1 MRLRHLRLV
10 EEPAMQTPEQH
21 AQQRAWVEMAE
32 RLSRFSRERR
42 DEASAQA
49 RLYARP
55 RARVENVVPLHPRT
69 PEPPAAA

>member
-1 MRLRHLRLV
+1 MNA
-10 EEPAMQTPEQH
+10 EEH
-21 AQQRAWVEMAE
+21 AQQKAWVELSE

-55 RARVENVVPLHPRT
+55 RAHVENVVPIRARD
-69 PEPPAAA
+69 PEPPRPAA